1 MQHDPNPFRKV
12 HLVDFPKV
20 VELINQLLAAIKPGL
35 SIPDT
40 VTDEAGLEL
49 AIGIILSSLGNAP
62 PVVAMSLR
70 GQRRR
75 IPTRARTK
83 AQGSDTATLLRSI
96 GMTEEAI
103 SRQRK
108 RFGF

>member
-12 HLVDFPKV
+12 LPVDFSKV
-20 VELINQLLAAIKPGL
+20 VELINRLLDAIKPGL

-49 AIGIILSSLGNAP
+49 AIGIIMSSLGKVP

-75 IPTRARTK
+75 IPTRATK
-83 AQGSDTATLLRSI
+83 ARGSDTATLLRSI

-108 RFGF
+108 RLGW